1 MSDEQEIRE
10 AVDEAKAPG
19 VFNIVELLQGR
30 GYPTQ
35 TVEIYLNESAI
46 YNLASEREKL
56 EELIKSLGKRSEKES
71 EKNEREKIESAI
83 DEAQEDILTS
93 KVFVF
98 LQGVTEGKRDE
109 IYRQATKK
117 YPVEYEAP
125 NPMSGLL
132 GKQSERIEKES
143 ADRDQLF
150 TDLLWQAYIA
160 KVVNADGDEQ
170 SEFAYSTIRTMRDSL
185 PLNAMVKI
193 NEAIDK
199 LRSSTALFDL
209 ETTEDFLAKP

>member
-1 MSDEQEIRE
+1 LSDEQEIRE

-83 DEAQEDILTS
+83 HEAQEDILAS

>member
-1 MSDEQEIRE
+1 LSDEQEIRE

-30 GYPTQ
+30 GYSTQ

>member
-1 MSDEQEIRE
+1 LSDEQEIRE

>member
-83 DEAQEDILTS
+83 HEAQEDILAS

>member
-1 MSDEQEIRE
+1 LSDEQEIRE

-160 KVVNADGDEQ
+160 KVVNAGGDEQ

-209 ETTEDFLAKP
+209 ETTEDF

>member
-30 GYPTQ
+30 GYSTQ